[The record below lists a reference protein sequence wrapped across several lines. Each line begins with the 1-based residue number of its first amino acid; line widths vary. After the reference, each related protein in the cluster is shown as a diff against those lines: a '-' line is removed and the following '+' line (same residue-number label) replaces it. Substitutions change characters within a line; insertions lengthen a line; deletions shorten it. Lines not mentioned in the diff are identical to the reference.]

1 MSTIASAGL
10 VKLFL
15 RACYTWHYVT
25 LRDNQPSRHES
36 SERHLLNANNDPD
49 CQTWICWTYKYTND
63 RLSNY
68 CGAECM
74 NKESWSVSLQF
85 IHFRPKTPFPSQFSN
100 INITTRHSLPSVAIY
115 CHLLSIYALLSIFIS
130 QSWKKVRYRGE
141 MFRYLIVRVDVTS
154 LKSLRLRN
162 LLD

>member
-1 MSTIASAGL
+1 MCKIWVVNLISRMIAHEHNRKCRPGKIVFTRL
-10 VKLFL
+10 L
-15 RACYTWHYVT
+15 HMT

-85 IHFRPKTPFPSQFSN
+85 IHFMSKTPFPSQFSN
-100 INITTRHSLPSVAIY
+100 ISITITARHSLPSIVY
-115 CHLLSIYALLSIFIS
+115 LCTFKYTS
-130 QSWKKVRYRGE
+130 QSWKKLHIME
-141 MFRYLIVRVDVTS
+141 
-154 LKSLRLRN
+154 KC
-162 LLD
+162 LDNWLCG